1 MGGTN
6 MDKEKVAI
14 ITGAGNGIGRACAI
28 ELASRGMKVV
38 VGDVDEKASL
48 ETVRLIQNSLGEAI
62 YIHMDVSNETSVR
75 EAVEQTIERF
85 GRLDIMHANAAI
97 ELQKYII
104 DIEEH
109 EWDRV
114 MAVNLKGVYLCSRY
128 ALKVFMKQR
137 SGVILMTASPHA
149 LCTYEEIA
157 AYAASKGGVVAFNR
171 ALALE
176 AAHYQV
182 RVNCILPGTIDTPM
196 VQREIQTSS
205 DPDKLR
211 KMIDHMHPI
220 GRMGRPEEVAK
231 AVAFL
236 ASDDASF
243 ITGSCLTVDGGLLA
257 KLAYRAVFYDKG
269 MDAGN

>member
-1 MGGTN
+1 MWIDYLAFVSITN
-6 MDKEKVAI
+6 WGRGREMVKGKVAI

-28 ELASRGMKVV
+28 EFASRGMKVV
-38 VGDVDEKASL
+38 VGDVDEKASR
-48 ETVRLIQNSLGEAI
+48 ETVQMITDKQGEAI
-62 YIHMDVSNETSVR
+62 YINMDVSLENSVK

-85 GRLDIMHANAAI
+85 GGLDIMFANAAI

-104 DIEEH
+104 DTEEH

-114 MAVNLKGVYLCSRY
+114 MAVNLKGVFLCSRY
-128 ALKVFMKQR
+128 ALKYFMKQR
-137 SGVILMTASPHA
+137 SGTILMTASPHA

-196 VQREIQTSS
+196 VQREIQASS

-211 KMIDHMHPI
+211 NMIDQMHPI
-220 GRMGRPEEVAK
+220 GRMGRPDEVAK
-231 AVAFL
+231 AAAFL
-236 ASDDASF
+236 VSDDASF
-243 ITGSCLTVDGGLLA
+243 ITGSCLSVDGGIMA
-257 KLAYRAVFYDKG
+257 KLA
-269 MDAGN
+269 